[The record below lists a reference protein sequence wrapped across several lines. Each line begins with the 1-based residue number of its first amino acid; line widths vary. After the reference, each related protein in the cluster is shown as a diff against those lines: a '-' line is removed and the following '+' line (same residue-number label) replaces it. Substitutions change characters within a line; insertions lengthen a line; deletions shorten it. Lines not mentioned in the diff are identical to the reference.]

1 MISEKLKIEMLLR
14 EAQYDS
20 LEQLEEV
27 LRKETIVFK
36 KVYTRQEL
44 ERIYKSVFRRTG
56 GFDYEFPSFCFAL
69 ATGIGK
75 TRLLGV
81 CIYALYAIKG
91 YRNFFVVA
99 PNKTIY
105 QKFIRE
111 LDEKDE
117 KYIFQGITDLPKF
130 RVFSGEDFD
139 TINSQ
144 QSAKWGEDFIVYIF
158 NIDKFKSEER
168 VLQAKKI
175 NEYLGESFYDY
186 ISNLNDLV
194 VLMDESHKYKT
205 AISINAI
212 NGLKPVLVGLEFT
225 ATPFKKIT
233 ESEKSGKFEN
243 ILYEYSLGA
252 ALAAESPVLKR
263 PQLLFRRDFNYDALT
278 KKDRYDVLI
287 SDALDN
293 HERIKTHLEAYFK
306 NEDVEDKK
314 HFLPIVL
321 LVCENIRHAI
331 EVEKYLKKEFLNGK
345 YKDKIV
351 RVHSTP
357 KDNKDLPPEEKYDE
371 DTEVEKLLALEKSGN
386 PYEIVINVN
395 KLGLGWD
402 VKNVYTVVPI
412 RAFDSQVFVEQTI
425 GRGLRVPFGKW
436 VDNGELNYLRVAY
449 HNNFGKVIE
458 RADTWLQ
465 NIEVIE
471 PPKRQLEKHVLR
483 AVNKTKAIPTP
494 TVELDI
500 DVNFKLQYF
509 EPKVSSKFED
519 IEISIVTKD
528 IATKEE
534 KEIGR
539 IEEELRQSPKEYIL
553 SKLLELPELS
563 SIELHI
569 LEKIVNR
576 YLKLLSGKGR
586 HISLDNRIKIINDIY
601 NQIKEKIGEK
611 TTVTYK
617 TAAEKID
624 YVDYEVAF
632 DAGCEKKHYEAWDD
646 TDTKRGIVTGYSK
659 TVFQENIFD
668 SRQERIISKIIE
680 KDKEVIKWF
689 RPYKKDNFSIAYLYR
704 GERHDYIPDFIAE
717 TRDRLYIVEPKS
729 KKEIEDGQTKAKIKA
744 ACEWIEAINK
754 TSKKKWEYLLI
765 RHDRINSGVGTFI
778 NLINQAEKIDSID

>member
-20 LEQLEEV
+20 LAQLEEV

-36 KVYTRQEL
+36 KVYTKQEL
-44 ERIYKSVFRRTG
+44 ERVYKTVFRRAG
-56 GFDYEFPSFCFAL
+56 DFDYEFPSFCFAL

-75 TRLLGV
+75 TRLLGA
-81 CIYALYAIKG
+81 CIYALYTIKG

-111 LDEKDE
+111 FDEKDE
-117 KYIFQGITDLPKF
+117 KYIFQGITGLPKF
-130 RVFSGEDFD
+130 RVFTGEDFD

-144 QSAKWGEDFIVYIF
+144 QSAKWGEDLIVYIF

-175 NEYLGESFYDY
+175 NEYLGESFYEY

-205 AISINAI
+205 SISINAI
-212 NGLKPVLVGLEFT
+212 NGLKPVLGLEFT

-252 ALAAESPVLKR
+252 ALAAENPVLKR
-263 PQLLFRRDFNYDALT
+263 PQLLFRRDFNYDALLK

-314 HFLPIVL
+314 RFLPIVL
-321 LVCENIRHAI
+321 VVCEDIRHAVEI
-331 EVEKYLKKEFLNGK
+331 EKYLKKDFLNGK

-357 KDNKDLPPEEKYDE
+357 KDNRDLPPEEKYDE
-371 DTEVEKLLALEKSGN
+371 DTEVEKLLALEKPEN

-402 VKNVYTVVPI
+402 VKNVYTIVPI

-436 VDNGELNYLRVAY
+436 VDNNELNLLRVAY
-449 HNNFGKVIE
+449 HNNFGKVIQ
-458 RADTWLQ
+458 RADNWLQ
-465 NIEVIE
+465 NIDVVEL
-471 PPKRQLEKHVLR
+471 PKRQLEKHVLK
-483 AVNKTKAIPTP
+483 ATNKPKAIPTP
-494 TVELDI
+494 TVEPNI
-500 DVNFKLQYF
+500 DVNFTLKYF
-509 EPKVSSKFED
+509 EPRVSSEFED
-519 IEISIVTKD
+519 VDILVVTKD

-534 KEIGR
+534 KEIGK
-539 IEEELRQSPKEYIL
+539 IEERLRKSPKEYIL
-553 SKLLELPELS
+553 SKLVELPELS
-563 SIELHI
+563 PIELST

-576 YLKLLSGKGR
+576 YLKSLSGKGR
-586 HISLDNRIKIINDIY
+586 HVSLDNRIRIINDIY
-601 NQIKEKIGEK
+601 SQIKEKIGEK
-611 TTVTYK
+611 TTITYK
-617 TAAEKID
+617 TTAERTD
-624 YVDYEVAF
+624 YVDYEVVL
-632 DAGCEKKHYEAWDD
+632 DAGCEKTDYEAWDD
-646 TDTKRGIVTGYSK
+646 TDTKRAIATGYRKS
-659 TVFQENIFD
+659 VFHENIFD
-668 SRQERIISKIIE
+668 SRQERIVSKILE
-680 KDKEVIKWF
+680 KDKEVIKWL
-689 RPYKKDNFSIAYLYR
+689 RPYKKDNFSIVYLYK
-704 GERHDYIPDFIAE
+704 GERHDYIPDFIVE
-717 TRDRLYIVEPKS
+717 TQDRLYIVEPKS
-729 KKEIEDGQTKAKIKA
+729 KKELEDGQTKAKIKA
-744 ACEWIEAINK
+744 ACEWIETINK
-754 TSKKKWEYLLI
+754 TSKKKWEYLVI
-765 RHDRINSGVGTFI
+765 RHDRITSGIGTFK
-778 NLINQAEKIDSID
+778 NLKNQAEKLDSID